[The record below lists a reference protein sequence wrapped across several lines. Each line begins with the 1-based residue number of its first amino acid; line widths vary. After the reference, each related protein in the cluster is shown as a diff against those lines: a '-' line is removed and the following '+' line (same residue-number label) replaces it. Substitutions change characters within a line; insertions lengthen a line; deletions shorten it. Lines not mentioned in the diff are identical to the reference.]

1 MSFRIKRLVTT
12 SPETCPGIRDFIR
25 PTMKYI
31 KCHVCG
37 GDVEIWSDEEKG
49 VCLDC
54 GAEWAR
60 PDEEASC
67 LEYCEYADKCRE
79 IINSKK
85 R

>member
-1 MSFRIKRLVTT
+1 MSYV
-12 SPETCPGIRDFIR
+12 
-25 PTMKYI
+25 
-31 KCHVCG
+31 KCHSCG

-49 VCLDC
+49 VCLVC

-60 PDEEASC
+60 PDKEASC
-67 LEYCEYADKCRE
+67 LDYCEYANKCRE